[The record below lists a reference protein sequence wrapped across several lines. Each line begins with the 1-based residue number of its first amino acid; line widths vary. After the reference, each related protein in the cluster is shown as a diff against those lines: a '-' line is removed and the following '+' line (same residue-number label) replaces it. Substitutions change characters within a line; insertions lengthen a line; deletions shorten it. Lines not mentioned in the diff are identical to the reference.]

1 MRLALSSFYTV
12 LRATVKSHW
21 INLQAKIIEI
31 EPGLQAK
38 PAANADAA
46 ALADLVEQNLAHI
59 CRYLPAVAALA
70 SIRGAQAH
78 IERITDLA
86 AKEELLEWVL
96 LLDGE
101 LCGSIRLNQIDK
113 ESRKAGLG
121 YFIGAQFQ
129 GRGIMTKAVG
139 AACAFCFD
147 TLDLNRIELR
157 CASTNL
163 ASMRVA
169 ERLGFTREGVLRQA
183 ELLGDAFVDLY
194 VYGLLREEYMLLG
207 HKPQSQ

>member
-1 MRLALSSFYTV
+1 MENRAFVMPDSSE
-12 LRATVKSHW
+12 KSFCNW
-21 INLQAKIIEI
+21 LNLQAKIIDI

-38 PAANADAA
+38 PATNAHAV

-59 CRYLPAVAALA
+59 CAYLPSVAALA
-70 SIRGAQAH
+70 SIGGAQAH

-96 LLDGE
+96 LLDGDM
-101 LCGSIRLNQIDK
+101 CGSVRLNQIDK

-129 GRGIMTKAVG
+129 GRGIMTKAV
-139 AACAFCFD
+139 AAVCAFSFD

-169 ERLGFTREGVLRQA
+169 ERLGFVREGMLRQA
-183 ELLGDAFVDLY
+183 ELLGDAFVELY